1 MKIKTPHFIL
11 AGLLGTALASQ
22 AAIIEDANA
31 QRINDWA
38 GVGGITGTGDSI
50 ANNAL
55 FAGDTNG
62 NSYASVYVFQMTGFT
77 SGAQIT
83 AADFSISKTGGS
95 GDANIAVDVLRT
107 ASADTVLEA
116 DYQAPTVASLDT
128 NFGDG
133 VNANYSL
140 GTVGEGTFTTYLQNN
155 WVENNYIFIRLGA
168 DSIPQD
174 GTELTSTYYQFGSSQ
189 GGWSA
194 SSTDAQLTVSTVVP
208 EPSSAALLGG
218 LLALSAV
225 MLRRRAA

>member
-31 QRINDWA
+31 QRINDWGSGA
-38 GVGGITGTGDSI
+38 GITGTGDSI
-50 ANNAL
+50 ANNIL
-55 FAGDTNG
+55 FAGDTGG

-83 AADFSISKTGGS
+83 AADFSISRTGGS

-107 ASADTVLEA
+107 ASASTVLVTDYEA
-116 DYQAPTVASLDT
+116 ATVASLDT

-133 VNANYSL
+133 GNANYSL

-155 WVENNYIFIRLGA
+155 WEENDYIFIRLGA
-168 DSIPQD
+168 DSIPVNAAALA
-174 GTELTSTYYQFGSSQ
+174 GTYYQFGSAG
-189 GGWSA
+189 GGWA
-194 SSTDAQLTVSTVVP
+194 AGSTDAQLTVVP